1 MQLWCGVCCGRRWQL
16 SCRVGSGSSY
26 GYKYFYA
33 FKYDTSASAKIQ
45 NLTRYYCEHYQ
56 RSGLARLSLSL
67 RHSESPTQSLLNNAT
82 KPQMFNRTCK
92 CWMLKGW
99 HDGGMEECE
108 RWSTKLVTPDIG
120 TDTTTNW
127 HLHYRDHGRPG
138 QGDWKTWAILE
149 TRYTRRWIY
158 GEVRLDLLWTEA
170 EASDI
175 IMGPRTRLPGTR
187 TGHGGGEG

>member
-1 MQLWCGVCCGRRWQL
+1 MFYNIFPRLVVWCVLRQEVTTELPCRKWQQLWF
-16 SCRVGSGSSY
+16 
-26 GYKYFYA
+26 KYFYA

-67 RHSESPTQSLLNNAT
+67 RHLESPTQFLLNNAT

-99 HDGGMEECE
+99 HAGGMEECE
-108 RWSTKLVTPDIG
+108 RWSTKLVTSDIG

-127 HLHYRDHGRPG
+127 HLHYRDTGRGGTGWLENGKPG
-138 QGDWKTWAILE
+138 Q
-149 TRYTRRWIY
+149 
-158 GEVRLDLLWTEA
+158 
-170 EASDI
+170 
-175 IMGPRTRLPGTR
+175 
-187 TGHGGGEG
+187 H